1 MHNSE
6 QKIEVKFSNRKEIV
20 YQTRDEMYRFQ
31 NFSVPIPIYERTNTL
46 FAAQKY
52 AHTNQFICK

>member
-31 NFSVPIPIYERTNTL
+31 NFSVPIPIYEIGFPWQILEVEN
-46 FAAQKY
+46 
-52 AHTNQFICK
+52 